1 MKGKIFITSV
11 FLAMIVFISA
21 CGGGGDDDSSDV
33 THCPPI
39 ITAGSDKD
47 VEENQIVIL
56 SAGNVSWC
64 GSANFLWKQT
74 DGTAVVLNN
83 PTSMSSAGFTAPKVS
98 IGKLSETLTFRFSLT
113 DSNGQSAAAV
123 VKVNVYRTG
132 FLIQNVELSKFY
144 DKIPNTA
151 LCDEGFI
158 KVSEKQKVLD
168 KINAIRSL
176 HKLPAVDYD
185 SGNDMNT
192 AKAALMIAA
201 NNETNHQPGAGAY
214 CATDAGRYA
223 LSKSNLYIHAY
234 QSAADLQD
242 SLMPLIFF
250 LKDENSENSGQRRAL
265 LDPFLKSVS
274 FGRVDGKTRV
284 ENYWN
289 ATGIALMLQ
298 SNPTA
303 DMSGIG
309 IGFIAYPF
317 EDYPKEYFA
326 AGRDYFSF
334 SVLTDYKSSANNKAV
349 DFSGASVRVS
359 DDAGNAVLVHGV
371 SFDNLFYGV
380 PNLLK
385 WKAETIV
392 ENVFYTVSIQ
402 NVIIKNESRNF
413 EYRFRLK

>member
-1 MKGKIFITSV
+1 MRFCKYFILWVIIIS
-11 FLAMIVFISA
+11 MSA
-21 CGGGGDDDSSDV
+21 CGGGGGDDSGDIK
-33 THCPPI
+33 HCLPT
-39 ITAGSDKD
+39 ITAGADKA
-47 VEENQIVIL
+47 VEENQSVTL

-64 GSANFLWKQT
+64 GNANFLWTQT
-74 DGTAVVLNN
+74 DGTSVVLNN
-83 PTSMSSAGFTAPKVS
+83 PSSMNSATFTAPKVAA
-98 IGKLSETLTFRFSLT
+98 GKESETLIFRFSLT
-113 DSNGQSAAAV
+113 DSDGQIAATV

-132 FLIQNVELSKFY
+132 FLTQNPDLSGLY
-144 DKIPNTA
+144 DRIPNTA
-151 LCDEGFI
+151 VCDEGFL
-158 KVSEKQKVLD
+158 KVSEKQTVLE

-176 HKLPAVDYD
+176 HKLPSVSYD
-185 SGNDMNT
+185 SSNDTNT

-201 NNETNHQPGAGAY
+201 NNETSHQPNAGAY
-214 CATDAGRYA
+214 CSTDAGRYG
-223 LSKSNLYIHAY
+223 LSKSNLYIRVY
-234 QSAADLQD
+234 QSAADFQD
-242 SLMPLIFF
+242 SLTPLIFF
-250 LKDENSENSGQRRAL
+250 FKDENSEILGQRRAL

-274 FGRVDGKTRV
+274 FGRVDGKTRA

-298 SNPTA
+298 SDPNA

-326 AGRDYFSF
+326 AGSDYFSF
-334 SVLTDYKSSANNKAV
+334 SVLTDYKASANNKAV

-359 DDAGNAVLVHGV
+359 DEAGNAVYVHGV
-371 SFDNLFYGV
+371 SFDNLFYGL

-392 ENVFYTVSIQ
+392 ENAFYTVRIQ
-402 NVIIKNESRNF
+402 NVIIKDESRNF

>member
-1 MKGKIFITSV
+1 MVNFYKHLILLVI
-11 FLAMIVFISA
+11 IVFISA
-21 CGGGGDDDSSDV
+21 CGGGGDDDSSDI
-33 THCPPI
+33 THCTPT
-39 ITAGSDKD
+39 ITAGADKA
-47 VEENQIVIL
+47 VEENQSVTL
-56 SAGNVSWC
+56 SAATVNWC
-64 GSANFLWKQT
+64 GSANFLWTQT
-74 DGTAVVLNN
+74 GGTAVVLNN

-98 IGKLSETLTFRFSLT
+98 AGKESETLTFRFSLT
-113 DSNGQSAAAV
+113 DSEGQSEETV

-132 FLIQNVELSKFY
+132 FLIPNVKLSEFY

-151 LCDEGFI
+151 VCDEGFI

-185 SGNDMNT
+185 SPNDMNT
-192 AKAALMIAA
+192 AKAALMIAV
-201 NNETNHQPGAGAY
+201 NNETSHQPGAGAY
-214 CATDAGRYA
+214 CATDAGRYG
-223 LSKSNLYIHAY
+223 LSKSNLYIHVY

-250 LKDENSENSGQRRAL
+250 LKDENSEILGQRRAL

-298 SNPTA
+298 TNPTA

-326 AGRDYFSF
+326 AGSDYFSF

-359 DDAGNAVLVHGV
+359 DEAGNAVSVYGV

-380 PNLLK
+380 PNFLK
-385 WKAETIV
+385 WKADTIV

-402 NVIIKNESRNF
+402 NVIIKDESRNF